1 MDNQNYEQKIQGINN
16 LLSRY
21 EKYLGEFVYG
31 GIDGAVTTFAVVAGA
46 VGAELSSSIILI
58 LGFANLLAD
67 GFAMSVGSFLS
78 SKSQKDFYTRQRN
91 TEYWEIENMYE
102 SEKQEIRDIY
112 LKRGFSGD
120 LLDQVV
126 ETITSDKD
134 RWVDIMM
141 KEELNMV
148 EEDKSPFLN
157 GAATFVS
164 FLLVGFIPLTV
175 YLLDYIIGL
184 DLHLFLWSAILTAV
198 AFVAIGYLKS
208 FVTQTNR
215 MRSVIETLLLGSLAA
230 VIAYFVG
237 DVLEKVITI

>member
-1 MDNQNYEQKIQGINN
+1 MDDQYSEESLHGVNN

-78 SKSQKDFYTRQRN
+78 SKSQKDFYNRQRN
-91 TEYWEIENMYE
+91 TEYWEIDNMPDM
-102 SEKQEIRDIY
+102 EKEEIRDIY
-112 LKRGFSGD
+112 LKRGFTGD
-120 LLDQVV
+120 LLNQVV

-148 EEDKSPFLN
+148 DEDKSPFLK

-164 FLLVGFIPLTV
+164 FLLVGFIPLTI
-175 YLLDYIIGL
+175 YLLDYFIKL
-184 DLHLFLWSAILTAV
+184 DLHHFLWSAILTGL

-208 FVTQTNR
+208 FVTKTNQF
-215 MRSVIETLLLGSLAA
+215 RSIVETLLLGSLAA
-230 VIAYFVG
+230 IIAYYVG
-237 DVLEKVITI
+237 DVLEKLISS